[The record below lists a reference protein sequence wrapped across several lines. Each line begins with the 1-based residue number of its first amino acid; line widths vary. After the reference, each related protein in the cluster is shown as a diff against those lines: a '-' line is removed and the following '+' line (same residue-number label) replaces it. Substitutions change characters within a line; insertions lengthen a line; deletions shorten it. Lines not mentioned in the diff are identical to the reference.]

1 MILPVNTRFLY
12 VTGRANESLWGPN
25 KSGTAVGVPAKVRR
39 RQAARSSVGA
49 WKFTVKVHCRRG
61 SEFGYAKC
69 A

>member
-49 WKFTVKVHCRRG
+49 
-61 SEFGYAKC
+61 
-69 A
+69 